1 MNMNL
6 RNDFD
11 AEVSPTDQDVDMILT
26 DLENELSRLKSERLR
41 EKKVREICARHKIM
55 DESVIFE
62 AIDLFV

>member
-1 MNMNL
+1 
-6 RNDFD
+6 
-11 AEVSPTDQDVDMILT
+11 VSPTDQEVDMILT

-41 EKKVREICARHKIM
+41 EKKVREICARHNIT

>member
-6 RNDFD
+6 RSDFD

-41 EKKVREICARHKIM
+41 EKKVREICARHKIT